1 MPGGFDVLLD
11 DVEDLAEDL
20 AKFTVAD
27 APASCRDDGSDDD
40 DDGGGDGRPGRSSGG
55 ADIGSGRASTSAPPE
70 RPLTSDPPEVIL
82 LDDPEKCA
90 DAMRALIAAGEPC
103 AVDFE
108 GIALSRTGA
117 LCLAQVAPPNGPVYL
132 VDVAR
137 MGADAFKTGALGALL
152 EAKHLLKLVFDCRG
166 DADALFHQFGVRMRG
181 VFDVQVAFC
190 VKKDKDHKGKRSA
203 YLMGLRKALKECP
216 GLDDETR
223 AALDEVKS
231 KGARLFAPELGG
243 NYEAWT
249 ARPMHPDLVTYAGKF
264 FFRIFVRAIRL
275 TSCFVCQQRRM

>member
-40 DDGGGDGRPGRSSGG
+40 DDDGEGRPGRSSGG

-190 VKKDKDHKGKRSA
+190 VKKDKDHKGEAVRLPHGPPQGA
-203 YLMGLRKALKECP
+203 QGVP
-216 GLDDETR
+216 G
-223 AALDEVKS
+223 
-231 KGARLFAPELGG
+231 
-243 NYEAWT
+243 
-249 ARPMHPDLVTYAGKF
+249 
-264 FFRIFVRAIRL
+264 FRR
-275 TSCFVCQQRRM
+275 

>member
-40 DDGGGDGRPGRSSGG
+40 DDDDGEGRPGRSSGG

-117 LCLAQVAPPNGPVYL
+117 LCLAQVAPPNGPV
-132 VDVAR
+132 
-137 MGADAFKTGALGALL
+137 
-152 EAKHLLKLVFDCRG
+152 
-166 DADALFHQFGVRMRG
+166 
-181 VFDVQVAFC
+181 
-190 VKKDKDHKGKRSA
+190 
-203 YLMGLRKALKECP
+203 
-216 GLDDETR
+216 
-223 AALDEVKS
+223 
-231 KGARLFAPELGG
+231 
-243 NYEAWT
+243 
-249 ARPMHPDLVTYAGKF
+249 
-264 FFRIFVRAIRL
+264 
-275 TSCFVCQQRRM
+275 

>member
-40 DDGGGDGRPGRSSGG
+40 DDGDGDGRPGRSSGG
-55 ADIGSGRASTSAPPE
+55 ADIGSGRASTSALPE

-152 EAKHLLKLVFDCRG
+152 EAKSLLKLVFDCRG

-223 AALDEVKS
+223 AALDEVKA
-231 KGARLFAPELGG
+231 KGAQLFAPELGG
-243 NYEAWT
+243 AYEAWT